1 MKDQAVVLR
10 NVSKR
15 FLNASVFYGIR
26 NLLTLSFLK
35 LSERISPRY
44 VIKDV
49 SLTINRGESVALVG
63 GNGAGKSTLLYIIAG
78 ILKPSDGEVII
89 NGRVSP
95 ILELGTGFH
104 PELNAWENIKLNSV
118 LLGMSLK
125 YFREKAEEILDFA
138 ELRNVASF
146 PLKTYSSG
154 MVARLAF
161 SIAVHVEPD
170 ILLLDEVLAVGDFRF
185 QKKCKEKIKSLR
197 ERATVI
203 LVSHSRYD
211 VEDLCD
217 RAILLKEGQVIADD
231 VPAKVFDIYESQ
243 C

>member
-1 MKDQAVVLR
+1 MANEAVVLK

-15 FLNASVFYGIR
+15 FLNASAFYGIK
-26 NLLTLSFLK
+26 NLLTFSFIRTFYGLS
-35 LSERISPRY
+35 SDY

-49 SLTINRGESVALVG
+49 NLTVKKGESIAFVG

-78 ILKPSDGEVII
+78 ILKPTEGEVIV
-89 NGRVSP
+89 NGRISP

-125 YFREKAEEILDFA
+125 QFREKAEEILKFA
-138 ELRNVASF
+138 ELEDVAHL

-185 QKKCKEKIKSLR
+185 QKKCKEKIKSLK
-197 ERATVI
+197 EQATII

-211 VEDLCD
+211 VEELCD
-217 RAILLKEGQVIADD
+217 RAVLLKEGRIIADD
-231 VPAKVFDIYESQ
+231 VPSKVFSIYEGQ
-243 C
+243 I